1 MLGAPGLMRAYGDC
15 AKQTLQQVP
24 IIQQEKTQ
32 QLTFAITYDTLP
44 QVMQLCKQYEAKVS
58 QQSSDL
64 LTQKLSIT
72 INTGYSDSL
81 RQQILALHPS
91 NAIL

>member
-1 MLGAPGLMRAYGDC
+1 MLGAPGLMRAYGEA
-15 AKQTLQQVP
+15 AKQTLQEVP
-24 IIQQEKTQ
+24 IIQQEKTEQ
-32 QLTFAITYDTLP
+32 QTFAITYETLP

-81 RQQILALHPS
+81 RQQILALHRS